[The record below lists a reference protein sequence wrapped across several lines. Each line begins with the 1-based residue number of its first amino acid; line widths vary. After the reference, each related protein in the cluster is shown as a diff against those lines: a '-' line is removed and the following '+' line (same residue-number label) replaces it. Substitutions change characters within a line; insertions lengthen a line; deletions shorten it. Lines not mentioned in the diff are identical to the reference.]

1 MLLLPGCPKR
11 ASSSLVIEMNA
22 KATARSISPL
32 RRGDIP
38 MFLQALFVLPLT
50 AVMLRLGGFKRCH
63 AFLERWS
70 QSPAQ
75 QAGDESLKESIRSAR
90 RAIYWAVEYG
100 VYRGKRRHN
109 CLPRSLTLWWLLR
122 RQGIESELRIGTRYR
137 KGQLQAHAWIEY
149 EGVPLNAGEQVRQR
163 FTVFDEPIRV
173 EDRKR

>member
-1 MLLLPGCPKR
+1 MK
-11 ASSSLVIEMNA
+11 A
-22 KATARSISPL
+22 KAAARSIPSL

-38 MFLQALFVLPLT
+38 MFLQALLVLPLT
-50 AVMLRLGGFKRCH
+50 ALMLRLGGFKRCH
-63 AFLERWS
+63 ALLERWS
-70 QSPAQ
+70 RNPTQ
-75 QAGDESLKESIRSAR
+75 QAEDESLKESIQSAK

-163 FTVFDEPIRV
+163 FAAFDEPIRV